1 MCKGVTLCT
10 HILHTL
16 GISAKIYLCYIQF
29 QKALIS
35 KIAISD
41 IEKLLIILFALN
53 AVIFIFLGFFLDK
66 NRRISNFYFILQFSF
81 HSLLLTKGLCIF
93 FSNTWFPKFSFIQHE
108 VFLKSGLITP
118 QTFTYKDAVFLIS
131 SSFCSL
137 RCPLTWSERTV
148 RIRWMTRTPPL
159 VSNQNTRCWGRRAC
173 SGRAAWAERTWSS
186 PVEPNTSRSRGST
199 CTGALNVRSCRSWSR
214 TVWNT
219 LVCPLLDMVSRA
231 VVWKMNEN
239 NKGCTVSAVS

>member
-93 FSNTWFPKFSFIQHE
+93 FPTLDFQNFHSSNTKFFWSQGSSHHR
-108 VFLKSGLITP
+108 
-118 QTFTYKDAVFLIS
+118 QFTYKDAVFLIS

-219 LVCPLLDMVSRA
+219 SVCPLLDMVSRA